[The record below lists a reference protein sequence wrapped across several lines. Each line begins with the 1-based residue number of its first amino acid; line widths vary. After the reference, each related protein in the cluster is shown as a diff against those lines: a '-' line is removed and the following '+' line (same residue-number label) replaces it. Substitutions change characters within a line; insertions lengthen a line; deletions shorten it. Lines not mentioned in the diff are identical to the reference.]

1 MKSLFG
7 PGGDPSPELLAAYFD
22 GEFEGRDDLSLLRQR
37 LEHWLALHPQGQE
50 DLAHYQ
56 RLRQMWHDTTPHE
69 PSREQWDALLRQISA
84 SLTQVRPP
92 ARVFWKAAAGLA
104 AACLLVLVA
113 WSAVRFVNRAPSG
126 QDLASEDEVFPV
138 ATESEIVI
146 FRVAGDDA
154 PTVIV
159 GELPLKGPL
168 ELMGPGDV
176 TFTSIQPDA
185 RDNMMPH
192 VSAGPGSPMV
202 WARLES
208 ER

>member
-7 PGGDPSPELLAAYFD
+7 AGGEPSPELLAAYFD

-37 LEHWLALHPQGQE
+37 LEEWLAGHPQGQD

-56 RLRQMWHDTTPHE
+56 RLRQVWHDTMPPE
-69 PSREQWDALLRQISA
+69 PAREQWDALLRQINAALAQSK
-84 SLTQVRPP
+84 PP
-92 ARVFWKAAAGLA
+92 TPLPWIWKMAAGLA
-104 AACLLVLVA
+104 AACVL
-113 WSAVRFVNRAPSG
+113 FVFALTLFRNVQRAP
-126 QDLASEDEVFPV
+126 DDEVFPV
-138 ATESEIVI
+138 ATESEITI
-146 FRVAGDDA
+146 FRVEGDDA
-154 PTVIV
+154 PTLVV

-185 RDNMMPH
+185 SDNMMPH
-192 VSAGPGSPMV
+192 VHTTGPGAPMV